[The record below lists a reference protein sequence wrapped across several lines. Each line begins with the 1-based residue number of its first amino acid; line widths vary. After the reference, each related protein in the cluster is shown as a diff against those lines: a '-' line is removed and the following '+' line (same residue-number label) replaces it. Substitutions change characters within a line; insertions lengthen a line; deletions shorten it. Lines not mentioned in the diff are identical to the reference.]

1 MSLLSVINDVC
12 AVVGVHQMTSVFSNI
27 NNNRTAFEMLAL
39 ANEMA
44 QRIAYETREW
54 TALIKLGQ
62 LLGDGTAESFALPP
76 DYQRMLLN
84 SNVWRSN
91 NTQTPMR
98 FIPDAEEWLW
108 RRNAEYA
115 DSQGEWTLRGN
126 NMLVTPVLKRET
138 PYPADVTA
146 WQNSHLYD
154 VVGEMARDVTD
165 VTLWKVAVS
174 HTSAVSPTTFQQDR
188 NDNPA
193 YWTRVFTTP
202 GEVAQFNYL
211 NRYCVRLNSGGANDT
226 FLNDADAF
234 VLDERLLK
242 LGMVWQW
249 KANKGSPY
257 AEDMATFMDAVARAS
272 GADKPSPIIVDRWP
286 ISAGARASYPYP
298 TPTPADW
305 SWPL

>member
-1 MSLLSVINDVC
+1 MSLLSVVNDVC

-62 LLGDGTAESFALPP
+62 LLGDSAAESFALPF
-76 DYQRMLLN
+76 DYRRMLLT
-84 SNVWRSN
+84 SDVWRNANS
-91 NTQTPMR
+91 QTPLR
-98 FIPDAEEWLW
+98 FVPDANEWL
-108 RRNAEYA
+108 RRRSAGLSEA
-115 DSQGEWTLRGN
+115 PGEWTLRGN
-126 NMLVTPVLKRET
+126 RMHVAPILQRET
-138 PYPADVTA
+138 PYPADITG

-154 VVGEMARDVTD
+154 VIGEMARDVTD

-188 NDNPA
+188 NANPT

-202 GEVAQFNYL
+202 GELVQFNYL
-211 NRYCVRLNSGGANDT
+211 QRNCVHLASGG
-226 FLNDADAF
+226 FNDAFVGDTDVY

-242 LGMVWQW
+242 LGMIWQW

-272 GADKPSPIIVDRWP
+272 GADKPSPIIVDRWL
-286 ISAGARASYPYP
+286 ISAGARPSYPYP